1 MKAIF
6 KIKMLLTS
14 KNELAVVSQMK
25 LSPSPKFRDA
35 IIAAQEHFAQPGLT
49 ELEGEEKCQVTIEL
63 ITSSVLAIHEHR

>member
-6 KIKMLLTS
+6 KILLTA
-14 KNELAVVSQMK
+14 KNKLARSARQMK
-25 LSPSPKFRDA
+25 LSASPKFRDT